1 MLKLAALSPFREPV
15 MSEKSFAV
23 ASVSVAIVWGTFFYP
38 PSPQRSAPVDASAPI
53 SAEVTVE
60 RLRIDKG
67 SLLPKVA
74 PSHPVVQKT
83 ALNTKPGNQCVF
95 DGVAVAAGCP
105 SLHKLA
111 GE

>member
-1 MLKLAALSPFREPV
+1 

-38 PSPQRSAPVDASAPI
+38 PTPHRAVPADPSTPI
-53 SAEVTVE
+53 SAEVSVE
-60 RLRIDKG
+60 RLRADKG
-67 SLLPKVA
+67 SLLPIA
-74 PSHPVVQKT
+74 AASDAIIQKT
-83 ALNTKPGNQCVF
+83 ALNTKPGKECVF
-95 DGVAVAAGCP
+95 EGTTVPAACP

>member
-1 MLKLAALSPFREPV
+1 

-38 PSPQRSAPVDASAPI
+38 PTPHRAVPADPSTPI
-53 SAEVTVE
+53 SAGISVE
-60 RLRIDKG
+60 RLRADKG
-67 SLLPKVA
+67 SLLPVT

-83 ALNTKPGNQCVF
+83 ALNTKPDNQCVF
-95 DGVAVAAGCP
+95 EGAVLPTACP

-111 GE
+111 GK

>member
-1 MLKLAALSPFREPV
+1 

-38 PSPQRSAPVDASAPI
+38 PTPHRAVPADASTPI
-53 SAEVTVE
+53 SAEVSVE
-60 RLRIDKG
+60 RLRADKG
-67 SLLPKVA
+67 SLLPLT
-74 PSHPVVQKT
+74 PSHAVAQKT
-83 ALNTKPGNQCVF
+83 ALNTKPGNACMFEGTTVP
-95 DGVAVAAGCP
+95 AACP

>member
-1 MLKLAALSPFREPV
+1 

-38 PSPQRSAPVDASAPI
+38 PMPRKAVPADASMPI

-60 RLRIDKG
+60 RLRADKG
-67 SLLPKVA
+67 SLLPA
-74 PSHPVVQKT
+74 PSRPATLKT
-83 ALNTKPGNQCVF
+83 ALKTAAEPPCALTGT
-95 DGVAVAAGCP
+95 AALAGCA

-111 GE
+111 GD